1 MEGGTR
7 FEPHNLLEKRTDAGV
22 LKEGQVARGRPKA
35 CSQHRKHENG
45 AEVLMRSALGAGH
58 HASWRDTAA
67 FSASAATEGT
77 LESEVRLAA
86 LGHLSL
92 TLTHHEMSKVIKV
105 KKM

>member
-35 CSQHRKHENG
+35 CSWHRKHENG

-58 HASWRDTAA
+58 MLVGEIQLPFQPQRPQKEPLSQRCDWLPL
-67 FSASAATEGT
+67 AT
-77 LESEVRLAA
+77 S
-86 LGHLSL
+86 LSPSHTMKCL
-92 TLTHHEMSKVIKV
+92 R
-105 KKM
+105 